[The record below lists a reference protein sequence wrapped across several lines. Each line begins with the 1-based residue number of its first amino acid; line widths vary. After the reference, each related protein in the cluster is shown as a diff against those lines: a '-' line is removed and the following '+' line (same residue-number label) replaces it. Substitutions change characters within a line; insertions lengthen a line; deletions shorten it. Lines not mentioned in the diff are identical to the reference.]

1 MIAPGIAGRVLAC
14 DFAAALT
21 VRSGSP
27 PWMRLHAQAARR
39 QIVPAECADTA
50 DFGG

>member
-27 PWMRLHAQAARR
+27 PWMRLHAQAASCQRNAQTR
-39 QIVPAECADTA
+39 PTLAV
-50 DFGG
+50 